1 MLRCTKKLLD
11 VICPEQLATQEPDG
25 SDWYGNLLVLDRR
38 KCLLLT
44 HVDSLFTIFEPDV
57 RAPDLRSTHDLVAW
71 LIERELLAEG
81 LPVRTFGDLGT
92 EELSI
97 AKTADRSV
105 LGSPLRSAASA
116 CSSTTSVQT
125 VLTERTSAICNES
138 STSCMPSSPCTP
150 PRKRR
155 AISRSP
161 TTLSPPYRDGVH
173 EGPPLVGAGLK
184 VGRSPPP
191 RPSIVRHAAWGMYDA
206 RTVSPATR
214 HGETRDRGALRWRG
228 GGCHVLPRHRS

>member
-11 VICPEQLATQEPDG
+11 VIRPEQLATQEPDG

-44 HVDSLFTIFEPDV
+44 HADTLFTIFEPDV

-105 LGSPLRSAASA
+105 LGCMNDMAYLYEDAVARAGSLASTDVPSLNRHLRRNINSARDY
-116 CSSTTSVQT
+116 QRPIDL
-125 VLTERTSAICNES
+125 VLERIAQ
-138 STSCMPSSPCTP
+138 
-150 PRKRR
+150 
-155 AISRSP
+155 
-161 TTLSPPYRDGVH
+161 
-173 EGPPLVGAGLK
+173 
-184 VGRSPPP
+184 
-191 RPSIVRHAAWGMYDA
+191 
-206 RTVSPATR
+206 
-214 HGETRDRGALRWRG
+214 
-228 GGCHVLPRHRS
+228 

>member
-44 HVDSLFTIFEPDV
+44 HADSLFTIFEPDV

-105 LGSPLRSAASA
+105 LGCMNDMAYLCEDAVARAGSL
-116 CSSTTSVQT
+116 
-125 VLTERTSAICNES
+125 AI
-138 STSCMPSSPCTP
+138 T
-150 PRKRR
+150 
-155 AISRSP
+155 
-161 TTLSPPYRDGVH
+161 DV
-173 EGPPLVGAGLK
+173 PPLNRHLRRNINSA
-184 VGRSPPP
+184 RDYQ
-191 RPSIVRHAAWGMYDA
+191 RPID
-206 RTVSPATR
+206 
-214 HGETRDRGALRWRG
+214 L
-228 GGCHVLPRHRS
+228 VLERIAQ

>member
-11 VICPEQLATQEPDG
+11 VIRPEQLATQEPDG

-38 KCLLLT
+38 KCMLLT
-44 HVDSLFTIFEPDV
+44 HADTLFTIFEPDV

-105 LGSPLRSAASA
+105 LGCMNDMAYLCEDAVARAGSLASTDVPSLNRHLRRNINSARDY
-116 CSSTTSVQT
+116 QRPIDL
-125 VLTERTSAICNES
+125 VLERIAQ
-138 STSCMPSSPCTP
+138 
-150 PRKRR
+150 
-155 AISRSP
+155 
-161 TTLSPPYRDGVH
+161 
-173 EGPPLVGAGLK
+173 
-184 VGRSPPP
+184 
-191 RPSIVRHAAWGMYDA
+191 
-206 RTVSPATR
+206 
-214 HGETRDRGALRWRG
+214 
-228 GGCHVLPRHRS
+228 

>member
-11 VICPEQLATQEPDG
+11 VIRPEQLATQEPDG

-44 HVDSLFTIFEPDV
+44 HADTLFTIFEPDV
-57 RAPDLRSTHDLVAW
+57 RAPDLRSTHDLVAG

-105 LGSPLRSAASA
+105 LGCMNDMAYLCEDAVARAGSLASTDVPSLNRHLRRNINSARDY
-116 CSSTTSVQT
+116 QRPIDL
-125 VLTERTSAICNES
+125 VLERIAQ
-138 STSCMPSSPCTP
+138 
-150 PRKRR
+150 
-155 AISRSP
+155 
-161 TTLSPPYRDGVH
+161 
-173 EGPPLVGAGLK
+173 
-184 VGRSPPP
+184 
-191 RPSIVRHAAWGMYDA
+191 
-206 RTVSPATR
+206 
-214 HGETRDRGALRWRG
+214 
-228 GGCHVLPRHRS
+228 